1 VDKFLAQPVQRLT
14 FLASASAS
22 VLQKHQNI
30 YSFETCN
37 IGKIQQQHLH
47 FIKVANFKNY
57 SKFTC
62 AKIKLTVD
70 ILNMHRTN
78 VKKPFVSAML
88 TAWPGGLG
96 LELPNVRSD

>member
-22 VLQKHQNI
+22 ELQKHQNI
-30 YSFETCN
+30 YIYSFETCN
-37 IGKIQQQHLH
+37 VGKIQQQHLL
-47 FIKVANFKNY
+47 KVANFKNY

-62 AKIKLTVD
+62 AKIKLTVN

-78 VKKPFVSAML
+78 VKKLFVSAML